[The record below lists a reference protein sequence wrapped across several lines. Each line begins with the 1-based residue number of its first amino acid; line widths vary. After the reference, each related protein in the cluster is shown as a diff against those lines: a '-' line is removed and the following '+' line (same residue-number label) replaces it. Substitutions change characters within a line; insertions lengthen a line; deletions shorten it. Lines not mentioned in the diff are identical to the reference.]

1 MGLRPE
7 PLRLGTL
14 QQTEGQ
20 RSMGAEVGGGCRD
33 CIGSPKPPHQS
44 QDCGGQWADDFL
56 HPRESLQTQG
66 NRPNHLGLS
75 SKEET
80 LK

>member
-20 RSMGAEVGGGCRD
+20 RSMGAEVGGGCGD

-44 QDCGGQWADDFL
+44 QDCWGRGAM
-56 HPRESLQTQG
+56 G
-66 NRPNHLGLS
+66 
-75 SKEET
+75 
-80 LK
+80 